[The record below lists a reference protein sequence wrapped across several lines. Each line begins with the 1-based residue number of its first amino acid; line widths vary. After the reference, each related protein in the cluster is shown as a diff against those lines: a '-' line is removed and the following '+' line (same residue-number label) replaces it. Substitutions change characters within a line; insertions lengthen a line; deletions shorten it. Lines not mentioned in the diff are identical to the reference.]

1 MISNALVKLFFL
13 NLNFFLFFLSP
24 PPFCMSKAF
33 PPFRFVL
40 VHFSPFCKT
49 WSVFCF
55 LYFPTSLFL
64 GPEPGAVMFAC
75 RRRVLAGR
83 KTCALAGITFVTWGR
98 LYTPCLVLV
107 WGCVYK
113 GSRRAMPLLKCI
125 PETNKQ
131 KIYKNTTIIFYIIYS
146 EPCGFRGGV
155 SNLSGLL
162 WSLSLSLSFSLS
174 SFTSVSSSLIM
185 SLSSLL
191 SFS

>member
-24 PPFCMSKAF
+24 PPFCMAKAF

-40 VHFSPFCKT
+40 VHFFPVS
-49 WSVFCF
+49 F

-64 GPEPGAVMFAC
+64 GPEPGAVMFAF

-107 WGCVYK
+107 WGGAYK

-125 PETNKQ
+125 PETNKP
-131 KIYKNTTIIFYIIYS
+131 KLYKNTTIIFFYYLFGALWLQ
-146 EPCGFRGGV
+146 EGV
-155 SNLSGLL
+155 SNHSGLL
-162 WSLSLSLSFSLS
+162 WSLSLSLSLSLSFSLS
-174 SFTSVSSSLIM
+174 SS
-185 SLSSLL
+185 
-191 SFS
+191 